1 MIILTPGA
9 NDCVFTF
16 DEMIVSPYDSLL
28 NPYYLW
34 KINNALTGEEVLFT
48 IPGAGDYSPN
58 PERYNQFTINIA
70 TSSAGTYDPYLGY
83 LAFTASGYGGY
94 GYDGL
99 SQWSYDAFICEGP
112 IPMSGTISLPA
123 TYSHVESGRIIMTL

>member
-16 DEMIVSPYDSLL
+16 NEMVYSPYDSLL

-34 KINNALTGEEVLFT
+34 KINNALTGQEVLFT
-48 IPGAGDYSPN
+48 IDSASDLSLDT
-58 PERYNQFTINIA
+58 ERYNEFTINIA
-70 TSSAGTYDPYLGY
+70 TSSTGTYNPYLGY
-83 LAFTASGYGGY
+83 LAFTASGYGSY

-99 SQWSYDAFICEGP
+99 SQWSYDAFICQGP
-112 IPMSGTISLPA
+112 IPTSGTISLPA
-123 TYSHVESGRIIMTL
+123 TYSLVETGRIIMTL